1 MTIRKKLIRYMNGM
15 FNEHYIEYLLQTYK
29 TNEELMDFLDLTSE
43 KLDDYFQ

>member
-1 MTIRKKLIRYMNGM
+1 MTIRKKLIRYMSNM
-15 FNEHYIEYLLQTYK
+15 FNDRHIEYLLQSK

>member
-15 FNEHYIEYLLQTYK
+15 FNERYIEYLLNTFK

>member
-1 MTIRKKLIRYMNGM
+1 MTIRKKLIRYMSNM
-15 FNEHYIEYLLQTYK
+15 FNDRYIEYLLQTYK

>member
-1 MTIRKKLIRYMNGM
+1 MTIRKKLIRYMSNM
-15 FNEHYIEYLLQTYK
+15 FNDRYIEYLLQSK